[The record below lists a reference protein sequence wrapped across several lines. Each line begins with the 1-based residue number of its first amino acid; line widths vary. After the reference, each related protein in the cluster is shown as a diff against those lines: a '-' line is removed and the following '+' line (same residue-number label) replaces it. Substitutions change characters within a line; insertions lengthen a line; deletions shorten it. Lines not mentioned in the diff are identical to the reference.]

1 MSTRTL
7 SILLSVSV
15 FLLCSQVQAEEDRY
29 YRYTATNGVIVIDE
43 FLPAEYSASAYDII
57 NKDGVVF
64 EHIARELTSSEV
76 LVQERKM
83 AQEQLRQLKIREQ
96 RNTDR
101 LLLSTFSS
109 IGDIEHT
116 RDRIIKQLDNKV
128 ETLRQ
133 NRIEQQRLLSNTY
146 DDAANMERSLGKI
159 SAPVRNNIEIHKKKI
174 SELSELIDDAAA
186 VVAETRNEY
195 QIKID
200 RYGRLTNVKPEPVK
214 STPAAKPAMP
224 KTN

>member
-1 MSTRTL
+1 MPRNNMGYTVKPFFHRGLFLLSTRTL

-57 NKDGVVF
+57 NKDGVVI

-109 IGDIEHT
+109 IGDIEH
-116 RDRIIKQLDNKV
+116 
-128 ETLRQ
+128 
-133 NRIEQQRLLSNTY
+133 
-146 DDAANMERSLGKI
+146 A
-159 SAPVRNNIEIHKKKI
+159 
-174 SELSELIDDAAA
+174 LI
-186 VVAETRNEY
+186 
-195 QIKID
+195 
-200 RYGRLTNVKPEPVK
+200 
-214 STPAAKPAMP
+214 
-224 KTN
+224 